1 MQLCKTKN
9 PYQLRRLDPTHL
21 ILSQKF
27 WSPENVGLEPIFYSE
42 LDQYFWG
49 KKWSVVEN
57 LV

>member
-27 WSPENVGLEPIFYSE
+27 WSPENVGLGPIFYSE
-42 LDQYFWG
+42 LDQYFW
-49 KKWSVVEN
+49 KKNGPWLKI